1 MPELSLKEA
10 YTVKVPRLALALFV
24 VSPSF
29 AMAQE
34 TASENDPRYVAA
46 VTRSAENLKNLPA
59 YSVDVVVD
67 WKTGDGASG
76 SNAYSFRFKKPNLFR
91 VEVKP
96 EPNAEPTL
104 IGVSDGKTL
113 TTFLLSRKLY
123 QQAPMVEPD
132 RAMES
137 SPVLASSL
145 KGSLIDSLMRPNIKD
160 YVLARS
166 RSAKPV
172 GMDDLDGRKVEHFR
186 LIWGRDEEEYWL
198 GPEDQTLPRKLIRVY
213 HFPGQDEAPLTLTTT
228 ATLKW
233 SVDAPIDPSVF
244 TLKLPDDA
252 KKVEDI
258 EAALTDSTP
267 DSLLGKPAPRV
278 TLPRLGGGE
287 AEIGKPSGDSVVVVN
302 FWASWCSPSV
312 EALPKIA
319 QLAETLRE
327 KGVRVISINVGE
339 TPATAAAFLEK
350 QGYKLDV
357 VMDPESLGIEAY
369 GVTALP
375 VLVILDKQG
384 VVRATHSGGGA
395 TLMTNVNRDLQA
407 ILDGKSPA
415 SHSQP
420 R

>member
-1 MPELSLKEA
+1 M
-10 YTVKVPRLALALFV
+10 ALV
-24 VSPSF
+24 VAAPSF

-34 TASENDPRYVAA
+34 TTSENDPRYVAA
-46 VTRSAENLKNLPA
+46 VTRSAETLKSLQA

-76 SNAYSFRFKKPNLFR
+76 SNAYSFRYKKPNLFR

-104 IGVSDGKTL
+104 IAVSNGKTL
-113 TTFLLSRKLY
+113 TTFLPARKLY

-132 RAMES
+132 RAMEN

-145 KGSLIDSLMRPNIKD
+145 KGSLIDSLVKTNMKD

-172 GMDDLDGRKVEHFR
+172 GLDDLDGRKVEHYR
-186 LIWGRDEEEYWL
+186 LIWGRDEEDYWL

-228 ATLKW
+228 ATLRW

-244 TLKLPDDA
+244 TLKLPEDA

-258 EAALTDSTP
+258 EAALTDNTP
-267 DSLLGKPAPRV
+267 DTLLGKPAPLV
-278 TLPRLGGGE
+278 NLPRLGDGE
-287 AEIGKPSGDSVVVVN
+287 TEIGKPLGDAVVVLN

-312 EALPKIA
+312 ETLPKIVKM
-319 QLAETLRE
+319 AETLRE

-339 TPATAAAFLEK
+339 TPAAAAAFLEK
-350 QGYKLDV
+350 RGFKLDV
-357 VMDPESLGIEAY
+357 VMDPEGLAIEAY
-369 GVTALP
+369 GVTSLP

-384 VVRATHSGGGA
+384 VVRATHSGGGEP
-395 TLMTNVNRDLQA
+395 LMTNVTRDLEA
-407 ILDGKSPA
+407 ILDGKPPTGNP
-415 SHSQP
+415 QP